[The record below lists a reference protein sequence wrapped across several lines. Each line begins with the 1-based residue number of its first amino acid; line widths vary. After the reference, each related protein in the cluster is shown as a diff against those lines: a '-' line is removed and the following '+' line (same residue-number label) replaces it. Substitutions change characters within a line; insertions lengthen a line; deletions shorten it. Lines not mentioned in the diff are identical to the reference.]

1 MRFDVSQ
8 FQAAINMNALLRII
22 KRPSFWLHVGFACT
36 VAALAL
42 TRTGRRLDM
51 ISPTVDVD
59 LSPGEAVQVEDSVM
73 VLKRFGIPRY
83 ASGKPKQYV
92 SELHYMAA
100 ESKGAVEDVS
110 ISVNHPFVRSGW
122 WIYQS
127 SWGEGAQ
134 GEFTVLKCVR
144 DPFLPLAFAGWAMLL
159 AGAFALAV
167 RHWRLAAAAEAAAPC
182 GGCSAS
188 GIRRWWP
195 YAAAA
200 VLTAFPVYF
209 IGRSVL
215 KPDLMPA
222 LQSPLLFPHI
232 LAYLFSYVIFLFA
245 AFGLLRRLW
254 GVAYFLMTLGLVLG
268 ALWGKICWGEW
279 WQFDPKEMW
288 SLCTWLAYGFYFH
301 VRYLPALTPD
311 GRRRLEKAV
320 LIAGAALVLLTL
332 TWVNF
337 SRLFSGLHSYA

>member
-1 MRFDVSQ
+1 MS
-8 FQAAINMNALLRII
+8 AILRII
-22 KRPSFWLHVGFACT
+22 RRPSFWLHMGFACA
-36 VAALAL
+36 VGALAF
-42 TRTGRRLDM
+42 TRIGRRLDM
-51 ISPTVDVD
+51 LPPPIDVD
-59 LSPGEAVQVEDSVM
+59 LSPGEAMQVEEDVL
-73 VLKRFGIPRY
+73 VLKRFNSPQY

-92 SELHYMAA
+92 SELHYVACG
-100 ESKGAVEDVS
+100 SKGSVEDVS
-110 ISVNHPFVRSGW
+110 ISVNHPLVRSGW

-127 SWGEGAQ
+127 SWGEDRRGKY
-134 GEFTVLKCVR
+134 TVLRSVR
-144 DPFLPLAFAGWAMLL
+144 DPSLPFAFAGWAMLL
-159 AGAFALAV
+159 VGSLMLAV
-167 RHWRLAAAAEAAAPC
+167 DHWRRTSGMES
-182 GGCSAS
+182 SAT
-188 GIRRWWP
+188 RRWWP

-200 VLTAFPVYF
+200 VFSAFPVYF

-254 GVAYFLMTLGLVLG
+254 GAAYFLMTLGLVLG
-268 ALWGKICWGEW
+268 ALWGKICWSEW

-288 SLCTWLAYGFYFH
+288 SLCTWLAYGLYFH
-301 VRYLPALTPD
+301 VKCLPIKSPET
-311 GRRRLEKAV
+311 RRRLEKALLAIGAV
-320 LIAGAALVLLTL
+320 LVILTL